1 MNIIPFVHGI
11 SWGNLSRLADVL
23 NRTEIDTLFR
33 TDQASFGRELGRQ
46 FPELAE
52 IGAHILHEL
61 NGPAGLCVIDDLQR
75 LDIQPEALPA
85 AFVALCHQVGVPTSH
100 NDDHQVVWHVR
111 DRADSLSREV
121 TFSER
126 AGEAPFHTDSAF
138 AIQPEA
144 YFGLYTVT
152 PAECGGGV
160 SRIIPA
166 TRLLAAMNATEEG
179 RYFRQILERE
189 LFPFKVPAAFSETGR
204 VVFGKVLNN
213 GKLRYRYDAIRR
225 GIEAVPARVTAA
237 MTDAL
242 TWFDAFVETAVPPI
256 EIRLGAGQAIFVN
269 NQRVLH
275 ARSNYTD
282 TRRHLLRVRMHAHG
296 QAMPVGLLR
305 N

>member
-1 MNIIPFVHGI
+1 MNIIPFVHTI

-23 NRTEIDTLFR
+23 TRTDIDTMYR
-33 TDQASFGRELGRQ
+33 TDPSLFGQELGRQ
-46 FPELAE
+46 FPELVE

-61 NGPAGLCVIDDLQR
+61 NGPAGMCVIDDLQR
-75 LDIQPEALPA
+75 LDIPAEALPA

-111 DRADSLSREV
+111 DRADQLAREA

-126 AGEAPFHTDSAF
+126 VGEAPFHTDSAF
-138 AIQPEA
+138 ALYPEE

-160 SRIIPA
+160 SRIIPG
-166 TRLLAAMNATEEG
+166 TRLIAAMNVTEEG
-179 RYFRQILERE
+179 RYYRQILERN
-189 LFPFKVPAAFSETGR
+189 LFPFKVPAAFSQTGR
-204 VVFGKVLNN
+204 VSFGKILNN
-213 GKLRYRYDAIRR
+213 GKLRYRHDSIRH
-225 GIEAVPARVTAA
+225 GMEEVPARVTRA
-237 MTDAL
+237 MIDAL

-256 EIRLGAGQAIFVN
+256 EIRLAAGQAIFVN

-282 TRRHLLRVRMHAHG
+282 SRRHLLRVRMHAHEEG
-296 QAMPVGLLR
+296 IPAGLLR